1 MHFTQSILFCFQAS
15 TNVRSFVT
23 SNAKT
28 KMETPSDIQSGK
40 NTSLELAT
48 KKIVSGIKAWGIWSW
63 NFLSVLKFFLSFRS
77 LLKGKLIEIND
88 SVVKNPQLIRTA
100 PLTEGHIGVVLPKLP
115 DGLAELKNRL
125 ISKAEYQ
132 DYIKSIIS

>member
-1 MHFTQSILFCFQAS
+1 MFILSLWCILHKVFLFCFQAS

-63 NFLSVLKFFLSFRS
+63 NFLSVLKVFFFLSDLFWKASWLRLMILWWRILNSFERRRS
-77 LLKGKLIEIND
+77 PKDTSESSCPSCQTDWPNW
-88 SVVKNPQLIRTA
+88 RT
-100 PLTEGHIGVVLPKLP
+100 G
-115 DGLAELKNRL
+115 
-125 ISKAEYQ
+125 
-132 DYIKSIIS
+132 